1 MPQNSKHFDPGS
13 FRDPDGRVFRHNGAI
28 CRTVHARRRD
38 EIAQLLRS
46 DGFLD
51 LVQSG
56 LVLATEVVK
65 ASDLQLDAAVYGD
78 TILHQRQIP
87 FVSYPCEW
95 SFEML
100 RQAALA
106 TLTMIKKA
114 ISWGYI
120 LKDATAFNIV
130 FEGRQPRF
138 VDILSFVPHQS
149 GAAWH
154 SYGQFCRSFLY
165 PLLIASYRKID
176 VRPWLQTQ
184 SLELSPAEALKYFSG
199 RDFMKPGVFKDIF
212 LAAKLE
218 AVSTQSAASVQ
229 KQAIF
234 SNDIIIA
241 NIDRLTGIIKNLK
254 SPYQSGTEWSDYA
267 NNTSYSDDGINSKK
281 TFVTEAIKKSS
292 PKSVLDIGANT
303 GVYSQIAAQ
312 LASDYV
318 IAIDGDPGAVEGLYT
333 SLKDGDHIFPV
344 VANLAAPTP
353 ATGWSLSERP
363 SLLQRSKTD
372 FFLALAVIH
381 HLRISAGV
389 PFDKIIDQLADLA
402 PAGVIEWVDSKD
414 AMVQKL
420 MALRDC
426 EYPDFDYEKFRALLE
441 QRFKVVAEM
450 PLKDGARRLMY
461 VVGR

>member
-1 MPQNSKHFDPGS
+1 MQPNSEHFDPGS
-13 FRDPDGRVFRHNGAI
+13 FRDPDGRVFRHKGAI
-28 CRTVHARRRD
+28 CRTVNARRRD
-38 EIAQLLRS
+38 EVAQLLRS
-46 DGFLD
+46 DGFQE

-56 LVLATEVVK
+56 LVLPTEMVK
-65 ASDLQLDAAVYGD
+65 ASDLQIDAAIYGQD
-78 TILHQRQIP
+78 ILHQRQIP

-100 RQAALA
+100 RQAAL
-106 TLTMIKKA
+106 TSLTIIKKA

-130 FEGRQPRF
+130 FEGHEPRF

-149 GAAWH
+149 GTAWH

-165 PLLIASYRKID
+165 PLLITSYRKID

-184 SLELSPAEALKYFSG
+184 TLELSPGEALKYFSG
-199 RDFMKPGVFKDIF
+199 RDFMKSGVFKDIF

-229 KQAIF
+229 KESIF
-234 SNDIIIA
+234 ANDMIIA
-241 NIDRLTGIIKNLK
+241 NIDRLTGIIKNLR

-267 NNTSYSDDGINSKK
+267 QNTSYSDDGISSKK
-281 TFVTEAIKKSS
+281 SFVAEAIKKSS
-292 PKSVLDIGANT
+292 PASVLDIGANT
-303 GVYSQIAAQ
+303 GVYSRIAAE
-312 LASDYV
+312 LVSDYV
-318 IAIDGDPGAVEGLYT
+318 VAVDGDPGAVEGLYT
-333 SLKDGDHIFPV
+333 SLKASDRIFPV

-353 ATGWSLSERP
+353 ATGWGLQERP

-389 PFDKIIDQLADLA
+389 PFDKIIDQFADLA
-402 PAGVIEWVDSKD
+402 PAGVIEWVDVQD

-426 EYPDFDYEKFRALLE
+426 EYPDFKYESFLKILTRRFR
-441 QRFKVVAEM
+441 VVAEM
-450 PLKDGARRLMY
+450 PLKDGARRLLH
-461 VVGR
+461 VVGK